1 MKYKNEKTPN
11 ELLLELKRK
20 GRRSV
25 GFDDLKEYY
34 EARNNALGEVD
45 GLYIVKATS
54 RAADF

>member
-1 MKYKNEKTPN
+1 M
-11 ELLLELKRK
+11 
-20 GRRSV
+20 

-54 RAADF
+54 RAADFYDALAEEAARE